1 LSNYN
6 EAEKEA
12 DVKVVSDLGQLREKY
27 YQMKIAHELGEFK
40 DKYYQRDIW

>member
-1 LSNYN
+1 MSNYH
-6 EAEKEA
+6 EVEEE
-12 DVKVVSDLGQLREKY
+12 DVKVVNDLGQLRDEY